1 MAITL
6 ICETCHEPSV
16 LEDSIIAFDLGWNL
30 ESKLKCPHCIELE
43 QELIAIP
50 AKITHQPEKA
60 NQRI

>member
-16 LEDSIIAFDLGWNL
+16 LEDSIMAFDLGWNL

-50 AKITHQPEKA
+50 AKITQ
-60 NQRI
+60 QS